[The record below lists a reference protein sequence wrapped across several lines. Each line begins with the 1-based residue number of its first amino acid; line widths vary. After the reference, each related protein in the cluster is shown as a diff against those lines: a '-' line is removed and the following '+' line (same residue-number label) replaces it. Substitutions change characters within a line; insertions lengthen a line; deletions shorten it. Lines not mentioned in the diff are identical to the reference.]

1 MLNREMILVPAFLVV
16 QAALVQFAS
25 RGEHPPA
32 APDLSAFPANIGG
45 WEKLREDPIEPD
57 VAAQLGADRLLNRT
71 YVRGT
76 SAVGNL
82 FVAWFQSQRGGTSQ
96 PHSPQVCLPGAGWT
110 TQAATQLAIDVGAG
124 TISVNRM
131 NIGKG
136 QVRAVVLYWYQ
147 TPRRAIASEW
157 AAKFWVVVDG
167 LRDKRTDTSL
177 VRIVVWN
184 TGESDDSTAAN
195 AVELARAAYPWV
207 EQALS
212 PAYLSAARIIPPRLT
227 R

>member
-1 MLNREMILVPAFLVV
+1 MLNRGMILAPGFLVL
-16 QAALVQFAS
+16 QAALVHFAA
-25 RGEHPPA
+25 RVERPPV
-32 APDLSAFPANIGG
+32 APDLSAFPASLGG

-71 YVRGT
+71 YGRGT
-76 SAVGNL
+76 DAVGNL

-96 PHSPQVCLPGAGWT
+96 PHSPQVCLPGSGWIIK
-110 TQAATQLAIDVGAG
+110 AVSRLDVNVGAG

-131 NIGKG
+131 SIGKG
-136 QVRAVVLYWYQ
+136 QLRAVVLYWYQ

-184 TGESDDSTAAN
+184 TGESDDSTTAN
-195 AVELARAAYPWV
+195 AMELARAAYPWV

-212 PAYLSAARIIPPRLT
+212 PAYFSAAGIIPRRLT